1 MSDPKIFDKIL
12 TEIIRQEKGITK
24 CILTD
29 KTGLT
34 IANVSK
40 LSYYPVDV
48 DSIGAIASAVFCAS
62 EEQGKNLQIG
72 DLEIVTSEF
81 SEGKIFASACGKGVL
96 SVVSKLKVNKE
107 NLKRAFTPEIFA
119 TDEAYKLVKK
129 GIPFREAYRQV
140 AKNIHGLKSLDPD
153 KSISS
158 RKHLGAAGNL
168 GLEKIEKKMK
178 AEWKILSK
186 EKKQFDKKKKAL
198 ILNSQ

>member
-12 TEIIRQEKGITK
+12 TEIIRQDKGIK
-24 CILTD
+24 KVILVD

-72 DLEIVTSEF
+72 ELEIVTSEF

-96 SVVSKLKVNKE
+96 CVVSEAEVNIG
-107 NLKRAFTPEIFA
+107 LIR
-119 TDEAYKLVKK
+119 LV
-129 GIPFREAYRQV
+129 
-140 AKNIHGLKSLDPD
+140 
-153 KSISS
+153 
-158 RKHLGAAGNL
+158 
-168 GLEKIEKKMK
+168 M
-178 AEWKILSK
+178 
-186 EKKQFDKKKKAL
+186 KKQG
-198 ILNSQ
+198 